1 LVDAFRL
8 TRERDR
14 FVTQQ
19 MGKALSSEALQG
31 GLDGHRRIES
41 NRSRMQC
48 LRQAS
53 GSEESIASLGLA
65 TGFDADGRSFE
76 QPQCHVKEHCRVAAL
91 ELELDLAD
99 RLDTAA
105 ISSAD
110 LALVDRGLNLRRRM
124 RLDFDRRPRDR
135 RREDRTQVL
144 LSRRTSKSDPAESPA
159 LTACTN
165 FRPCLRTRS
174 VSCFRFSARSGVS

>member
-1 LVDAFRL
+1 MDAFRL

-41 NRSRMQC
+41 DRSRMHC

-65 TGFDADGRSFE
+65 TGFDVDGRSFE

-124 RLDFDRRPRDR
+124 RLDFDHRPRDR

-144 LSRRTSKSDPAESPA
+144 LLD
-159 LTACTN
+159 
-165 FRPCLRTRS
+165 
-174 VSCFRFSARSGVS
+174 